1 MKVLCKGGNYEKTGY
16 VLGCCGSF
24 IPQEPKM
31 KTHLIWI
38 DLEMTGLDP
47 ETHVILEIASI
58 VTDGQLNTVDH
69 GPDIAINH
77 PEHILSSMDEW
88 SREHHQESGLLDRVK
103 ASSRDCQHAEEET
116 LDFVSRYCEKGK
128 SPLCG
133 NSVWQDRRFLIKYM
147 PRLEA
152 FLHYRNIDVS
162 SVKELVRNWY
172 PSLPQFKKQKAHLA
186 MSDIEES
193 IRELKYYRENVFV
206 AKEHSQ

>member
-1 MKVLCKGGNYEKTGY
+1 MD
-16 VLGCCGSF
+16 
-24 IPQEPKM
+24 PK
-31 KTHLIWI
+31 LIWI
-38 DLEMTGLDP
+38 DLEMTGLYP
-47 ETHVILEIASI
+47 QTHVILEIASI
-58 VTDGQLNTVDH
+58 VTDGHLNIIAE

-88 SREHHQESGLLDRVK
+88 SREQHQESGLLDRVK
-103 ASSRDCQHAEEET
+103 ASSRDCRRAEEQT

-172 PSLPQFKKQKAHLA
+172 PSLPPFKKQKAHLA

-193 IRELKYYRENVFV
+193 IKELKYYREKVFV
-206 AKEHSQ
+206 AEEHHQ

>member
-1 MKVLCKGGNYEKTGY
+1 MNTN
-16 VLGCCGSF
+16 
-24 IPQEPKM
+24 
-31 KTHLIWI
+31 LIWI

-47 ETHVILEIASI
+47 ETHVIVEIASI
-58 VTDGQLNTVDH
+58 VTDGQLNILAQ

-77 PEHILSSMDEW
+77 PEHTLYSMEEW
-88 SREHHQESGLLDRVK
+88 SRDHHQASGLLDRVK
-103 ASSRDCQHAEEET
+103 ASSWDCRRAEEET

-162 SVKELVRNWY
+162 SVKELVKNWY
-172 PSLPQFKKQKAHLA
+172 PDLPPFKKQKAHLA

-193 IRELKYYRENVFV
+193 IRELIYYREYVFI
-206 AKEHSQ
+206 